1 MLLTVGHSNR
11 AIATL
16 LDLLGSAGATIL
28 ADVRSQ
34 PYSRCYP
41 QFSREALAA
50 SLAARGIAY
59 RHFPALGGKLLTT
72 SYQQHMATLQF
83 REALAEL
90 ISCPAVVAVM
100 CAEADP
106 AHCHR
111 RHIADAAVAQ
121 GVAVTHLLPGGILR
135 PHQSQPALFEALS

>member
-1 MLLTVGHSNR
+1 MGHSNH

-16 LDLLGSAGATIL
+16 LDLLGGAGVTL
-28 ADVRSQ
+28 VADVRSQ
-34 PYSRCYP
+34 PYSRRYP

-50 SLAARGIAY
+50 SLAARSIGY
-59 RHFPALGGKLLTT
+59 RHFPALGGKQLTT
-72 SYQQHMATLQF
+72 SYEAHMATLQF
-83 REALAEL
+83 RGALAEL
-90 ISCPAVVAVM
+90 IRCPGVVAVM

-121 GVAVTHLLPGGILR
+121 GIPVTHLLPGGILR

>member
-1 MLLTVGHSNR
+1 MGHSNH
-11 AIATL
+11 AISTL
-16 LDLLGSAGATIL
+16 LDLLSGAGVTLI

-34 PYSRCYP
+34 PYSRRYP
-41 QFSREALAA
+41 QFSREALAS
-50 SLAARGIAY
+50 SLTSRNIAY
-59 RHFPALGGKLLTT
+59 RHFPALGGKQLTT
-72 SYQQHMATLQF
+72 TYEQHMATLQF

-90 ISCPAVVAVM
+90 IACPGVVAVM

-121 GVAVTHLLPGGILR
+121 GIAVTHLLPGGVLR